1 MERDE
6 FMIVYI
12 VAARV
17 RHREMRTGK
26 YKHNIKEDVM
36 YSEMSLRLAIP
47 REWDCEEGYGQE

>member
-1 MERDE
+1 
-6 FMIVYI
+6 MIVYI

>member
-1 MERDE
+1 
-6 FMIVYI
+6 MIVYI
-12 VAARV
+12 VVATGDRY
-17 RHREMRTGK
+17 REMRIAK

>member
-1 MERDE
+1 
-6 FMIVYI
+6 MIVYI

-17 RHREMRTGK
+17 RHREMRTVK